1 MKQFKVFNVQF
12 EGHQRPWSLKDSA
25 TLHFDEREVE
35 DLDNLDSA
43 LAERIF
49 DLVKVYPQ
57 SFNYQE
63 TE

>member
-12 EGHQRPWSLKDSA
+12 EGRSRPWSAKDSA
-25 TLHFDEREVE
+25 TLRFDEREVE

>member
-1 MKQFKVFNVQF
+1 MKQFNVFNVQF
-12 EGHQRPWSLKDSA
+12 EGRQRPLSSKAITILR
-25 TLHFDEREVE
+25 FDEREVE

-49 DLVKVYPQ
+49 ELVKVYPQ